1 MGVSSQ
7 TLIKEKN
14 LLQATFKELN
24 DKIVAH
30 EKQTQVWRNN
40 LNAVHGALQQVE
52 KLIKQDENFAK
63 DGLFDKDGTLP
74 DDTQPTKDGSNPLAK
89 DGLDIKQKEE
99 AQLLNEGEK

>member
-30 EKQTQVWRNN
+30 EKQVQVWRNN
-40 LNAVHGALQQVE
+40 LNAVHGALQQVD
-52 KLIKQDENFAK
+52 KLIKQDDNFAK
-63 DGLFDKDGTLP
+63 DEILQGTLP
-74 DDTQPTKDGSNPLAK
+74 DDTQPAK
-89 DGLDIKQKEE
+89 KVDLDIKQKED
-99 AQLLNEGEK
+99 AQLLNEGDK

>member
-30 EKQTQVWRNN
+30 EKQVQVWRNN
-40 LNAVHGALQQVE
+40 LNAVHGALQQVD
-52 KLIKQDENFAK
+52 KLIKADDNFGK
-63 DGLFDKDGTLP
+63 DDVLQGRLP
-74 DDTQPTKDGSNPLAK
+74 DDHPHPENVNLE
-89 DGLDIKQKEE
+89 IKQKEE
-99 AQLLNEGEK
+99 AQLLNEGEKWKKIGIVL